1 MTDLI
6 QAAFAQID
14 RRSLIERALTL
25 IGAGAA
31 ASTFSLPALAAT
43 AKGAKPYL
51 SSDAFMLLTSIAD
64 TIVPRTSTAGAVDAK
79 VPATLDAMLVN
90 WASGQR
96 RYEISH
102 AILEIDGLAQKAH
115 GVSFGKLTGAQRL
128 ELLRKHEETALKLD
142 PAKAATGLKAM
153 MAGPGYMNPGYG
165 KLKELIVLLYYVSE
179 PGLTQELT
187 YVHAPG
193 EWKPSIPV
201 TPETRPAGGGM
212 F

>member
-25 IGAGAA
+25 VGAGAA
-31 ASTFSLPALAAT
+31 AGTFSLPALAAA
-43 AKGAKPYL
+43 AKGPKRYL
-51 SSDAFMLLTSIAD
+51 ADDVFMLMTSIAD
-64 TIVPRTSTAGAVDAK
+64 TIVPRTGTAGAVDAK

-96 RYEISH
+96 RYELTR
-102 AILEIDGLAQKAH
+102 AILEIDGLAKSAH
-115 GVSFGKLTGAQRL
+115 GKSFGQLPAADRL
-128 ELLRKHEETALKLD
+128 ALLQKHEETALKID

-153 MAGPGYMNPGYG
+153 MSGPGFVNPGYG
-165 KLKELIVLLYYVSE
+165 KLKELIVLLYYMSE
-179 PGLTQELT
+179 VALTQELS

-201 TPETRPAGGGM
+201 TPDTRPAAGGM